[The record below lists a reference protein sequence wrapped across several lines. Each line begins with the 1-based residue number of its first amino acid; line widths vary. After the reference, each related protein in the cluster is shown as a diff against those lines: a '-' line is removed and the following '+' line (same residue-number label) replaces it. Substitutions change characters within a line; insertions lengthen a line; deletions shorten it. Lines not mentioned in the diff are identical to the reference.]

1 MAFVNPQLTLD
12 VRLRDGSS
20 FENFY
25 ASANREAVG
34 QLQHLL
40 TQMPPA
46 FLFFWGESGSGKS
59 HLLQA
64 ACRAL
69 QAQGETAAYVPLAGA
84 RELAPA
90 LLEDRERAAIVCVD
104 DVDAIA
110 GDAAWERALFVLAER
125 VRQYPGRLVAA
136 ARAAPAQL
144 GLRLPDLATRLGWGP
159 VYQLPALT
167 DDERIAAMQLRG
179 RNRGFD
185 IADDAAR
192 YILNRFPRD
201 MHSLFALLDRID
213 RLTLAQQRRV
223 TIPFLRTLID
233 PPRAP

>member
-1 MAFVNPQLTLD
+1 MIPQLSLD
-12 VRLRDGSS
+12 VGLRDTSS

-25 ASANREAVG
+25 PGANREPLS
-34 QLQHLL
+34 QLRRLL
-40 TQMPPA
+40 EQPPPA
-46 FLFFWGESGSGKS
+46 CLFLWGEPGSGKS

-64 ACRAL
+64 ACRAM
-69 QAQGETAAYVPLAGA
+69 QQRGGEAAYIPLAAA

-90 LLEDRERAAIVCVD
+90 LLEDRERAALVCLD
-104 DVDAIA
+104 DVHAVA
-110 GDAAWERALFVLAER
+110 GDIAWERALFALVER
-125 VRQYPGRLVAA
+125 VRQQPAHLVAA
-136 ARAAPAQL
+136 GRAAPARL
-144 GLRLPDLATRLGWGP
+144 GLGMADLATRLGAGP
-159 VYQLPALT
+159 VYQLPPAT
-167 DDERIAAMQLRG
+167 EAERIAAIQLRG

-223 TIPFLRTLID
+223 TIPFLRELHE
-233 PPRAP
+233 RAPR

>member
-1 MAFVNPQLTLD
+1 MNPQLTLD

-20 FENFY
+20 FDNFFE
-25 ASANREAVG
+25 SANREAAS
-34 QLQHLL
+34 QLRRLL
-40 TQMPPA
+40 TQAPPA
-46 FLFFWGESGSGKS
+46 FLFLWGESGSGKS

-69 QAQGETAAYVPLAGA
+69 QDRGESAAYVPLAA
-84 RELAPA
+84 TRELAPA
-90 LLEDRERAAIVCVD
+90 LLEDRERAAIVCLD

-125 VRQYPGRLVAA
+125 VRQQPGRLVAA
-136 ARAAPAQL
+136 ARAAPTRL

-167 DDERIAAMQLRG
+167 DAERIAAIRLRG

>member
-1 MAFVNPQLTLD
+1 MNPQLTLD

-25 ASANREAVG
+25 AGANREAVD
-34 QLQHLL
+34 QLRRLL
-40 TQMPPA
+40 TQAPPA
-46 FLFFWGESGSGKS
+46 FLFYWGESGSGKS

-69 QAQGETAAYVPLAGA
+69 QERGEAVAYLPLAAA
-84 RELAPA
+84 RELTPA
-90 LLEDRERAAIVCVD
+90 LFEDRERAALVCVD

-125 VRQYPGRLVAA
+125 VRQHPGRLVAA
-136 ARAAPAQL
+136 ARAAPGQL

-159 VYQLPALT
+159 VYQLPALS
-167 DDERIAAMQLRG
+167 DAERIAAMQLRG

-192 YILNRFPRD
+192 YILTRFPRD

-213 RLTLAQQRRV
+213 RMTLAQQRRV

-233 PPRAP
+233 PPSAR